1 MLLPLTSNE
10 LAHYGVKGMK
20 WGVRKKTRSASR
32 QSISE
37 MSNQELQDLIT
48 RGNLE
53 KQYRSLYQPKK
64 MPSRMASK
72 YRDKFEEK
80 LTNAAAQMSLNALL
94 AVSDYGMSQLKNPDS
109 VAFTKHGEKIYNVYK
124 NHIRR

>member
-10 LAHYGVKGMK
+10 LAHFGVKGMK
-20 WGVRKKTRSASR
+20 WGVRKETTRKPR
-32 QSISE
+32 KSISE
-37 MSNQELQDLIT
+37 MSNEELQEAIT

-53 KQYRSLYQPKK
+53 RQYMGLQPKST
-64 MPSRMASK
+64 PSRLASK

-80 LTNAAAQMSLNALL
+80 LTNAAAQMSLNAVM
-94 AVSDYGMSQLKNPDS
+94 ASSDFAMSQLKTPGS
-109 VAFTKHGEKIYNVYK
+109 RVYTKHGEMIYNVYK

>member
-10 LAHYGVKGMK
+10 LAHFGVKGMK
-20 WGVRKKTRSASR
+20 WGVRKKTTRKPLK
-32 QSISE
+32 SISE
-37 MSNQELQDLIT
+37 MSNEELQEAIT

-53 KQYRSLYQPKK
+53 RQYMGLQPKRL
-64 MPSRMASK
+64 PSRLATK

-80 LTNAAAQMSLNALL
+80 LTNAAAQMSLNAVM
-94 AVSDYGMSQLKNPDS
+94 ASSDFAMSQLKTPGS
-109 VAFTKHGEKIYNVYK
+109 RVYTKHGEKIYNVYK

>member
-10 LAHYGVKGMK
+10 LAHFGVKGMK
-20 WGVRKKTRSASR
+20 WGVRKKTTRNPR
-32 QSISE
+32 KSISE
-37 MSNQELQDLIT
+37 MSNEELQEAIT

-53 KQYRSLYQPKK
+53 RQYMGLQPKST
-64 MPSRMASK
+64 PSRLASK

-80 LTNAAAQMSLNALL
+80 LTNAAAQMSLNAVM
-94 AVSDYGMSQLKNPDS
+94 ASSDFAMSQLKTPGS
-109 VAFTKHGEKIYNVYK
+109 RVYTKHGEKIYNVYK

>member
-10 LAHYGVKGMK
+10 LAHFGVKGMK
-20 WGVRKKTRSASR
+20 WGVLKKTTRKPR
-32 QSISE
+32 KSISE
-37 MSNQELQDLIT
+37 FSNEELQEAIT

-53 KQYRSLYQPKK
+53 RQYMGLQPKST
-64 MPSRMASK
+64 PSRLTSK

-80 LTNAAAQMSLNALL
+80 LTNAAAQMSLNAVM
-94 AVSDYGMSQLKNPDS
+94 ASGDFAMSRLKTPGS
-109 VAFTKHGEKIYNVYK
+109 LVYTKYGEKIYNVYK

>member
-1 MLLPLTSNE
+1 MLPLTSNE

-20 WGVRKKTRSASR
+20 WGVRKKTNRKPRKSV
-32 QSISE
+32 SE
-37 MSNQELQDLIT
+37 MSNEELQEAIT

-53 KQYRSLYQPKK
+53 RQYAGLQPKSTS
-64 MPSRMASK
+64 SRLASK

-80 LTNAAAQMSLNALL
+80 LTNAMAQMTLNGVMATGDF
-94 AVSDYGMSQLKNPDS
+94 AMSRLKTPGS
-109 VAFTKHGEKIYNVYK
+109 RIYTKHGEMIYNVYK